1 MAERFDTPMN
11 HAMGTGLGQMS
22 RRSLMRAAAGLTLS
36 CLPGHAF
43 AGVPRRGGTL
53 ASALWP
59 EPPML
64 VAALTSQ
71 DQTLMLSTK
80 LLEGLVSYGYDKVP
94 QPRLAT
100 SWETSPDGLS
110 IQFSLRRGVKW
121 HDGEDFTSADVAFTI
136 MQILKKYHPLGRV
149 IFSRVNEVATP
160 DSHSVVLRLAQP
172 SPMIMTSLGGFISPI
187 LPKHLYES
195 GDPLRNPANAA
206 PIGTGPFRF
215 KEWRRGSAIIF
226 ERNPSYWDE
235 GKPHLDRLVYRLLGD
250 GATRSAALE
259 AGEVL
264 IAGPNPV
271 PFSELE
277 RFRNNPQFA
286 VERRGEEL
294 LMHMQA
300 LQINLRHPELSKPQL
315 RQAIYHAIDRNA
327 LIRAV
332 WYGAAQVSDSPIP
345 LQAGDMHADDLP
357 SYPYDPARAQ
367 ALLDSAGLPAAS
379 DGTRLRLRLDW
390 VPSGQEA
397 LLTAQF
403 IRQSL
408 RRIGIDI
415 EVRSF
420 DLATYIRQIY
430 NDYDFDLNVMTYF
443 PTVDPSVGVQ
453 RFYWS
458 KAASKGTPFVN
469 ASGFSAP
476 EVDRLLEQAST
487 ENDPARRRDL
497 VHQFQRNVMTS
508 LPILPLVDLDY
519 VSIVSQRVHGVMLR
533 PEGIRD
539 NFADVWI
546 DQ

>member
-1 MAERFDTPMN
+1 
-11 HAMGTGLGQMS
+11 
-22 RRSLMRAAAGLTLS
+22 
-36 CLPGHAF
+36 
-43 AGVPRRGGTL
+43 
-53 ASALWP
+53 
-59 EPPML
+59 ML

-71 DQTLMLSTK
+71 DQTAMLSTK
-80 LLEGLVSYGYDKVP
+80 LLEGLVTYGYDKAP

-149 IFSRVNEVATP
+149 IFSRVTEVAAP
-160 DSHSVVLRLAQP
+160 DSHSVILRLAQP

-215 KEWRRGSAIIF
+215 REWRRGSAIIF
-226 ERNPSYWDE
+226 ERNPSYWDD

-250 GATRSAALE
+250 GATRSAALD

-277 RFRNNPQFA
+277 RFRSNPEFA

-300 LQINLRHPELSKPQL
+300 LQINLRHPELNKPQL

-332 WYGAAQVSDSPIP
+332 WYGAAQVSDSPVP
-345 LQAGDMHADDLP
+345 LQAGNMHADDLP

-367 ALLDSAGLPAAS
+367 ALLDLAGLPAAS
-379 DGTRLRLRLDW
+379 DGTRLKLRLDW

-408 RRIGIDI
+408 RRIGIEV

-430 NDYDFDLNVMTYF
+430 NDYDFDLNLMTYF
-443 PTVDPSVGVQ
+443 PTVDPAVGVQ

-458 KAASKGTPFVN
+458 KAASRGTPFVN
-469 ASGFSAP
+469 ASGFSDP
-476 EVDRLLEQAST
+476 VVDRLLEEAST
-487 ENDPARRRDL
+487 ENDSARRRDL

-519 VSIVSQRVHGVMLR
+519 VSIVSQRVHEVMLR

>member
-1 MAERFDTPMN
+1 
-11 HAMGTGLGQMS
+11 
-22 RRSLMRAAAGLTLS
+22 
-36 CLPGHAF
+36 
-43 AGVPRRGGTL
+43 
-53 ASALWP
+53 
-59 EPPML
+59 
-64 VAALTSQ
+64 
-71 DQTLMLSTK
+71 
-80 LLEGLVSYGYDKVP
+80 
-94 QPRLAT
+94 
-100 SWETSPDGLS
+100 
-110 IQFSLRRGVKW
+110 
-121 HDGEDFTSADVAFTI
+121 
-136 MQILKKYHPLGRV
+136 
-149 IFSRVNEVATP
+149 
-160 DSHSVVLRLAQP
+160 
-172 SPMIMTSLGGFISPI
+172 MIMTSLGGFISPI

-195 GDPLRNPANAA
+195 GDPLRNPANSA

-215 KEWRRGSAIIF
+215 KEWRRGSVIIF

-235 GKPHLDRLVYRLLGD
+235 GKPYVDRLVYRLLGD
-250 GATRSAALE
+250 SATRSAALD
-259 AGEVL
+259 AGEVVL
-264 IAGPNPV
+264 AGPNPV

-286 VERRGEEL
+286 VESRGEEL

-300 LQINLRHPELSKPQL
+300 LQINLRHPELAKPQL
-315 RQAIYHAIDRNA
+315 RQAIYHAIDRKA

-332 WYGAAQVSDSPIP
+332 WYGAGHVSDSPIP
-345 LQAGDMHADDLP
+345 AQAGDMHADDLP
-357 SYPYDPARAQ
+357 SYSYDPARAQ
-367 ALLDSAGLPAAS
+367 ALLDSAGLPAKS
-379 DGTRLRLRLDW
+379 DGFRLKLRIDW

-408 RRIGIDI
+408 RRIGLDV

-430 NDYDFDLNVMTYF
+430 SDYDFDLNVMTYF
-443 PTVDPSVGVQ
+443 PTLDPSVGVQ

-469 ASGFSAP
+469 ASGFSDT
-476 EVDRLLEQAST
+476 EVDRLLEEAAI
-487 ENDPARRRDL
+487 ENDSARRRDL
-497 VHQFQRNVMTS
+497 IHQFQRNVMTS

-519 VSIVSQRVHGVMLR
+519 VSIINKSVRDIMAR